1 MTQHDGGPAFP
12 RPATFR
18 PDGDWCD
25 GPEYGLS
32 LRDWFAGQALAGM
45 TLKYGSEFNPKDR
58 SLGYPNDHARGAA
71 EQAYMIADEMLKA
84 REGKS

>member
-32 LRDWFAGQALAGM
+32 IRDWFAGQALAGM
-45 TLKYGSEFNPKDR
+45 DLKYGAR
-58 SLGYPNDHARGAA
+58 QLGYPAEHARGAA
-71 EQAYMIADEMLKA
+71 EQAYVIADEMLKA
-84 REGKS
+84 REVKP